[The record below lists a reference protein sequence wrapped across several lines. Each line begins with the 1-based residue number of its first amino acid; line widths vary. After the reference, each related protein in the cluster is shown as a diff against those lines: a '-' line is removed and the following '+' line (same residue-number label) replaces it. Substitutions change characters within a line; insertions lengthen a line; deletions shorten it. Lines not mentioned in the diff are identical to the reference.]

1 MSKKDFEMVGSNI
14 RLFRAFGIPVEI
26 NISWFIVFLLVLW
39 SLTTGYFPLKYPALS
54 PLSHLVMG
62 LVGSL
67 MLFVSVLLH
76 ELAHSYVAINNGV
89 PIRRIT
95 LFLFGGVS
103 QLSKEASDPR
113 TELKIAIAGPLTS
126 YVLMITFLVATLFV
140 AKKSAQGVAG
150 VLRYL
155 AYINGALGTFNLI
168 PGFPLD
174 GGRVLRAALWG
185 STGDL
190 RKSTYI
196 ASRVGTIIGF
206 AFIVGGFLWVI
217 FGQFVWGLWLVF
229 IGFFLR
235 QAAEAGYA
243 HVLMESVLRGITVGD
258 IMKSDVVTV
267 PEDISIQSLID
278 DYFFRYHYDCFP
290 VTFQGKLRGLIG
302 LDDLRNL
309 PRNRWGDTTVSQV
322 MRTDIDNLTARASD
336 EASEVLKRMI
346 QGKCGKIPIVEGENV
361 VGIITR
367 KDIIEALRIFSD
379 LGR

>member
-1 MSKKDFEMVGSNI
+1 LIKKVFAMIGSNI
-14 RLFRAFGIPVEI
+14 RLFKAFGIPVEI

-39 SLTTGYFPLKYPALS
+39 SLTTGYFPFKYPALS
-54 PLSHLVMG
+54 PLSYFLMG
-62 LVGSL
+62 FVGSL
-67 MLFVSVLLH
+67 MLFISVLLH
-76 ELAHSYVAINNGV
+76 EIAHSYVAKNNGV

-95 LFLFGGVS
+95 LFLFGGIS
-103 QLSKEASDPR
+103 QLSKEAPDPK

-126 YVLMITFLVATLFV
+126 YVLMGLFLLVYLVIARSNPESV
-140 AKKSAQGVAG
+140 SGVIK
-150 VLRYL
+150 YL
-155 AYINGALGTFNLI
+155 AYINGALATFNLI

-185 STGDL
+185 ATGDL
-190 RKSTYI
+190 RRATYI

-206 AFIVGGFLWVI
+206 AFIVGGFLSAI
-217 FGQFVWGLWLVF
+217 FGQFILGLWLVF

-243 HVLMESVLRGITVGD
+243 HVLMESVLKGVTVGD
-258 IMKSDVVTV
+258 IMKPDVVTV

-290 VTFQGKLRGLIG
+290 VTFQGRLKGLVG

-309 PRNRWGDTTVSQV
+309 PRQRWAETTVSQV
-322 MRTDIDNLTARASD
+322 MRKDLENLVAHASD
-336 EASEVLKRMI
+336 DASEVLKRMI
-346 QGKCGKIPIVEGENV
+346 QGKCGKIPIVDGENV

>member
-1 MSKKDFEMVGSNI
+1 MIGSNI
-14 RLFRAFGIPVEI
+14 RLFKAFGIPVEI

-39 SLTTGYFPLKYPALS
+39 SLTTGYFPLKYPTLS
-54 PLSHLVMG
+54 PLSYFLMG
-62 LVGSL
+62 FVGSL
-67 MLFVSVLLH
+67 MLFISVLLH
-76 ELAHSYVAINNGV
+76 EIAHSYVAKNNGV

-95 LFLFGGVS
+95 LFLFGGIS
-103 QLSKEASDPR
+103 QLSKEAPDPK

-126 YVLMITFLVATLFV
+126 YVLMGLFILVYFII
-140 AKKSAQGVAG
+140 AKSNLESVSGVI
-150 VLRYL
+150 RYL
-155 AYINGALGTFNLI
+155 AYINGALATFNLI

-185 STGDL
+185 ATGDL
-190 RKSTYI
+190 RRSTYI

-206 AFIVGGFLWVI
+206 AFIAGGFLSAI
-217 FGQFVWGLWLVF
+217 FGQFILGLWLVF

-243 HVLMESVLRGITVGD
+243 HVLMESVLKGITVGD

-267 PEDISIQSLID
+267 PEEISIQSLID

-290 VTFQGKLRGLIG
+290 VTFQGRLKGLVG

-309 PRNRWGDTTVSQV
+309 PRQKWADTTVSQV
-322 MRTDIDNLTARASD
+322 MRKDLENLVAHASD
-336 EASEVLKRMI
+336 DASEVLKRMI
-346 QGKCGKIPIVEGENV
+346 QGKCGKIPIVDGENV

>member
-1 MSKKDFEMVGSNI
+1 MLKKVFDMVGSNI
-14 RLFRAFGIPVEI
+14 TIFKAFGIPVEI

-39 SLTTGYFPLKYPALS
+39 SLTTGYFPLNYPSLS

-76 ELAHSYVAINNGV
+76 ELAHSYVAIKNGV

-103 QLSKEASDPR
+103 QLSKEAPDPR

-126 YVLMITFLVATLFV
+126 YVLMGIFLLVTPIVAN
-140 AKKSAQGVAG
+140 ANAQGAAG
-150 VLRYL
+150 VLKYL

-185 STGDL
+185 STGNL

-196 ASRVGTIIGF
+196 ASRVGTLIGF
-206 AFIVGGFLWVI
+206 AFIAGGFLSVI

-243 HVLMESVLRGITVGD
+243 HVLMESVLRGVTVGE
-258 IMKSDVVTV
+258 IMKPNVVTV
-267 PEDISIQSLID
+267 PEEISIQSLID

-290 VTFQGKLRGLIG
+290 VTFQGRLRGMIG
-302 LDDLRNL
+302 LDDLKNL
-309 PRNRWGDTTVSQV
+309 PRNRWADTTVSQV
-322 MRTDIDNLTARASD
+322 MRRDVDSLTARASD
-336 EASEVLKRMI
+336 DAAEVLKRMI

-361 VGIITR
+361 VGIITH

>member
-1 MSKKDFEMVGSNI
+1 MVGSNI

-54 PLSHLVMG
+54 PLSYLVMG

-103 QLSKEASDPR
+103 QLSKEASDPK

-126 YVLMITFLVATLFV
+126 YVLMLIFLIATLIV
-140 AKKSAQGVAG
+140 AKGSAQGVAG

-206 AFIVGGFLWVI
+206 AFIVGGFLSVI

-243 HVLMESVLRGITVGD
+243 HVLMESVLRGITVSD

-278 DYFFRYHYDCFP
+278 DYFFKYHYDCFP
-290 VTFQGKLRGLIG
+290 VTFQGKLRGLVG

-309 PRNRWGDTTVSQV
+309 PRNRWADTTVSQV

-346 QGKCGKIPIVEGENV
+346 QGKCGKIPIVEGDNV
-361 VGIITR
+361 IGIITR